1 MILECLF
8 NSHIV
13 DIFNLNDEATY
24 WMQGSDFAVNAIDIA
39 VRELI
44 AVATPGE
51 GLPWTS
57 NICFF
62 KLIPAQPLTIRSCLW

>member
-51 GLPWTS
+51 GLP
-57 NICFF
+57 
-62 KLIPAQPLTIRSCLW
+62 